1 MALEMQVKKSK
12 ATTIKNIQGDII
24 NAFKHLLREVYVLDA
39 RVVSINKEKSIF
51 VVQDIFTHQFIECI
65 TLLNDFNDL
74 KENDDI
80 CLLGKLRLDKNNI
93 GRVVLD
99 VELFFKQIEK
109 DYMEERLLGYHQRKQ
124 SLFADKRKSVLDKIK
139 KRNPP
144 HFIRNI
150 GVIAIT
156 SELNSLKEKFL
167 EKCNGKLVIC
177 HLSKNHIEKQFIY
190 CMEYLKKYHY
200 IDLICVIVD
209 KLNTHSILGLS
220 SKDNI
225 RYLIS
230 RTNFPYLAYVTIDN
244 RHDQLLNILANA
256 NFHTVE
262 SCVDFIHGIQS
273 NFMKQIAESIAD
285 AKTQIH
291 LRIDEY
297 ETEKNILSDTI
308 ARKLFSLGFESSEN
322 LLTRVKTALSSRID
336 NLINDLRM
344 KEVALMQTLIEDDEV
359 TKYLD
364 NSVTENIFGFDL
376 IPTTQVPTTI
386 PIEWGTIP
394 FSN

>member
-156 SELNSLKEKFL
+156 SELN
-167 EKCNGKLVIC
+167 
-177 HLSKNHIEKQFIY
+177 
-190 CMEYLKKYHY
+190 
-200 IDLICVIVD
+200 
-209 KLNTHSILGLS
+209 
-220 SKDNI
+220 
-225 RYLIS
+225 
-230 RTNFPYLAYVTIDN
+230 
-244 RHDQLLNILANA
+244 
-256 NFHTVE
+256 
-262 SCVDFIHGIQS
+262 
-273 NFMKQIAESIAD
+273 
-285 AKTQIH
+285 
-291 LRIDEY
+291 
-297 ETEKNILSDTI
+297 
-308 ARKLFSLGFESSEN
+308 
-322 LLTRVKTALSSRID
+322 
-336 NLINDLRM
+336 
-344 KEVALMQTLIEDDEV
+344 
-359 TKYLD
+359 
-364 NSVTENIFGFDL
+364 
-376 IPTTQVPTTI
+376 
-386 PIEWGTIP
+386 
-394 FSN
+394 